1 MNQKSTHKKPD
12 AVQIVVVYH
21 NIKLSVGHLG
31 LHDQVMVPRQEAE
44 AIVALD
50 EKAGRT
56 ARIIIVKDLK

>member
-1 MNQKSTHKKPD
+1 MNQKSNFKKPD
-12 AVQIVVVYH
+12 TVQIVVVYH

-31 LHDQVMVPRQEAE
+31 LHDQVMVPRDEAE

-50 EKAGRT
+50 EEAGRK